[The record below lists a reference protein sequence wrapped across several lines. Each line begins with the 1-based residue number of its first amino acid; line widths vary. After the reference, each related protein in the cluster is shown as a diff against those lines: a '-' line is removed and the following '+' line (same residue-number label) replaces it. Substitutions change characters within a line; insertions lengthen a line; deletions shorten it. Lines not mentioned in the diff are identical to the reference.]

1 MQYWIA
7 KQQHINDFV
16 SRANQ
21 SLPEDNPLFFSGSFI
36 SGQTE
41 RPDILFIGIN
51 PGHRQ
56 WQDLAARKANT
67 KLVAYEPSP
76 CKYIEDAKCGNRFA
90 KRVIDIA
97 CLGQVERLK
106 HCAETSLL
114 SYFAIPTESVIK
126 AQIKQ
131 LPKPMQNEHRRLTEL
146 DLNAVNPKHIVCIGW
161 RTFDEFI
168 KRYESGNQD
177 KNNSSKKPK
186 VASRMNE
193 AKEAP
198 RQKIVTK
205 QLPIAINGKDKNEKL
220 MDYYAR
226 TEINGIP
233 IHGVRHFSTPLS
245 RAMIDDLKVIF
256 KGVWDEIDQDSI
268 Y

>member
-1 MQYWIA
+1 MTDWIA
-7 KQQHINDFV
+7 KQQHINDFI

-21 SLPEDNPLFFSGSFI
+21 ILPEDDPLFFGGSFI

-56 WQDLAARKANT
+56 WQDLAARRANS

-76 CKYIEDAKCGNRFA
+76 CKYSEDVKGGNRFA

-97 CLGQVERLK
+97 CLGESERLK

-114 SYFAIPTESVIK
+114 SYFASPTESVIK

-131 LPKPMQNEHRRLTEL
+131 LPKPMQDEHRKLTEL

-168 KRYESGNQD
+168 KRYGTLD
-177 KNNSSKKPK
+177 KTHGHQEGR
-186 VASRMNE
+186 AGH
-193 AKEAP
+193 ADLL
-198 RQKIVTK
+198 TK
-205 QLPIAINGKDKNEKL
+205 QAPIAINGKDKDEKM

-226 TEINGIP
+226 TEVNGIP
-233 IHGVRHFSTPLS
+233 VHGVRHFSTPLS

-256 KGVWDEIDQDSI
+256 KGIWDEIDK
-268 Y
+268 